1 MNNRPDGIHRS
12 LRKSQQGVVLFI
24 ALIVLVAMSLAG
36 IALVRGVDT
45 ANLIAGNLAFRQGAT
60 QAGDSGLETARSWI
74 LTQSAVATNL
84 TNNNVANGY
93 YAAWATWDFTGANT
107 SVTDFDWSSSNSGN
121 YRTISADGAGNTIKY
136 VIHRLCDAAGDVTVV
151 NCIRTQSSGSSDTS
165 TKGGAQYGAT
175 PATDSPRVFYRITT
189 RIEGPRNTVSY
200 VQSIMN

>member
-1 MNNRPDGIHRS
+1 MS
-12 LRKSQQGVVLFI
+12 LHHPPQRAQRGVVLFI

-60 QAGDSGLETARSWI
+60 QAGDTGLETARSWI

-84 TNNNVANGY
+84 ENNNASSGY

-107 SVTDFDWSSSNSGN
+107 AVTDFDWGSSNSGN
-121 YRTISADGAGNTIKY
+121 YRSLATDAAGNTIKY
-136 VIHRLCDAAGDVTVV
+136 VIHRMCDATGATTAV
-151 NCIRTQSSGSSDTS
+151 NCIRTVSSGSADTS
-165 TKGGAQYGAT
+165 SKGAIQAGAT
-175 PATDSPRVFYRITT
+175 PATDSPRVFYRITAQ
-189 RIEGPRNTVSY
+189 IVGPRNTTSY